1 MIVGIENAV
10 DQVVAIL
17 QANLGAELALIQAE
31 RADWIVLDSIR
42 PEPIS
47 SSRTSPHST
56 RTIGRFLVYPTA
68 SRPLQYDS
76 VTNTPGRRVAEDV
89 ITVEILVKDT
99 ANEQPDVTQ
108 KRVLRYDLA
117 MMRVLPIKNVTLGG
131 MVNRCTRT
139 ARRPTRPVTVS

>member
-56 RTIGRFLVYPTA
+56 RTIGGPRLSDRQPPA
-68 SRPLQYDS
+68 SVR
-76 VTNTPGRRVAEDV
+76 
-89 ITVEILVKDT
+89 
-99 ANEQPDVTQ
+99 
-108 KRVLRYDLA
+108 
-117 MMRVLPIKNVTLGG
+117 
-131 MVNRCTRT
+131 
-139 ARRPTRPVTVS
+139 